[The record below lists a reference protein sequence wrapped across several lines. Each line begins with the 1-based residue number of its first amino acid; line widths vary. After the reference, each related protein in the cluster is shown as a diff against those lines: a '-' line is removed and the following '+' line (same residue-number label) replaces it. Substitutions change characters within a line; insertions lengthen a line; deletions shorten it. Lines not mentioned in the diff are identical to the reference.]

1 MGGLV
6 LRVNTQNSL
15 PEIQNSSNTQ
25 FSEFQT
31 SYLLFGKKLLEGP
44 DRKTSIPRK
53 RVQEVGMGAERAGGM
68 PRGWPG
74 TESPGQPAPG
84 ETQAGDDVEIARDT
98 FDVLGFRLLVKALGW
113 NSYSVLR
120 QCSR

>member
-1 MGGLV
+1 MNHFWKMENKKKDSIFEAIGIHC
-6 LRVNTQNSL
+6 NS
-15 PEIQNSSNTQ
+15 
-25 FSEFQT
+25 
-31 SYLLFGKKLLEGP
+31 EGP
-44 DRKTSIPRK
+44 DRKTSTPRK
-53 RVQEVGMGAERAGGM
+53 RVQEVEMGAERAGGM

-98 FDVLGFRLLVKALGW
+98 FDVLGFRLLVKGLGW